1 MSETGSVE
9 ASEPENDHGGL
20 GIDDFQQRTIAESLK
35 EAVSL
40 LPKSKRRLLYIA
52 GGIQLSLGLLDLI
65 GIALIGLVAAVAV
78 SGVSDS
84 GTPNLST
91 KILGWFGLDDVSVSQ
106 AAVILAGLAVVI
118 LIAKTA
124 LSAVMSRRIMVF
136 LANRQAEL
144 SVRLARSFLAR
155 PLMEVQ
161 RWTTSEAVYA
171 LGQGVGAATVSLLSA
186 AITIGS
192 ELFLFLI
199 VGVSLFLYDPT
210 LTIVAVVLFVGVAIA
225 LQKGL
230 GAWSSRNAQIATDTT
245 ISTLTAV
252 SEALAT
258 YRECTVLDRRD
269 LYLAKYENL
278 ANTTAKSSATAQF
291 IMEIPKYVLEAALY
305 FGVVILAIVLFLT
318 RDWVT
323 AASTTAVFLAAGS
336 RVTPA
341 LLRLQ
346 GAGITIRNAS
356 VQAQPTFFMAKFLGI
371 KTDQDDSRQTPTIP
385 VSVERL
391 HHHIETGYP
400 DFDASISISN
410 VSLTYQDAPSPA
422 LADVNLIA
430 PMGASIA
437 LVGPTGAGKST
448 LADVILG
455 VLEPQTGQALISG
468 VSPREAVNRWPGAI
482 SYVPQNVAL
491 VIGSVRENVALGLP
505 SNLIDDELVWDALK
519 RAHLDDFLRD
529 NRDGLD
535 TNVGERGFRLS
546 GGQRQ
551 RLGIARALYTRPKL
565 LVLDEATSALDA
577 ETEQAII
584 QTLDELEG
592 EVTTITVA
600 HRLATVRRADILLYI
615 RDGLVQAQ
623 GTFEE
628 VRKQVPDFDRQA
640 SLLGL

>member
-437 LVGPTGAGKST
+437 LVGPNWCGMRSSEPT
-448 LADVILG
+448 LMIFFAIIAM
-455 VLEPQTGQALISG
+455 AL
-468 VSPREAVNRWPGAI
+468 
-482 SYVPQNVAL
+482 
-491 VIGSVRENVALGLP
+491 
-505 SNLIDDELVWDALK
+505 
-519 RAHLDDFLRD
+519 
-529 NRDGLD
+529 
-535 TNVGERGFRLS
+535 
-546 GGQRQ
+546 
-551 RLGIARALYTRPKL
+551 
-565 LVLDEATSALDA
+565 
-577 ETEQAII
+577 I
-584 QTLDELEG
+584 QTLVSAASDSAVGNGSAWASHEPSIPAPSSWFLMKQP
-592 EVTTITVA
+592 VLSMQKLNKRSSRPLMSLKVKSP
-600 HRLATVRRADILLYI
+600 RLRWLTAWRQYAEPTSCFIS
-615 RDGLVQAQ
+615 
-623 GTFEE
+623 GT
-628 VRKQVPDFDRQA
+628 A
-640 SLLGL
+640 